1 PAQARRPRGPPR
13 VLQRITDESRIRTL
27 LGGVDDLD
35 ATILGP
41 TILVGVGAGRPLFAI
56 ADDGDLAAGTAI
68 GLKCGRDGVA
78 AALAQA
84 QVVFTAAA
92 LVGIAF
98 QRHARG
104 RTIAQ
109 VFGVAGH
116 GRLEFW

>member
-13 VLQRITDESRIRTL
+13 VLQRIADESRIRTL

-41 TILVGVGAGRPLFAI
+41 AILVGLGARRPLFAI

-68 GLKCGRDGVA
+68 GLQRGRHGIA

-84 QVVFTAAA
+84 QVVFTAAT
-92 LVGIAF
+92 LVGVAF
-98 QRHARG
+98 QRHAR
-104 RTIAQ
+104 RWTIAQ
-109 VFGVAGH
+109 VFGV
-116 GRLEFW
+116 